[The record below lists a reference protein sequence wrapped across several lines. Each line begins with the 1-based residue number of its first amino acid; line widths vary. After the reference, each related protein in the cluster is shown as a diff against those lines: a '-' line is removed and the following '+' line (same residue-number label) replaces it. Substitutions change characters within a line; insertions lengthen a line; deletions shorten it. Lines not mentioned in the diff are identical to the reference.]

1 MVFSWQRL
9 CSRRG
14 LEEDWE
20 GLLRPGRRL
29 RESERNGGGGGRL
42 DLRREMLRVTA
53 REYEEEPQCF
63 LFSWFNKI
71 GVLIFSEHRELLSV
85 LEGEER
91 PEESRGS
98 KFQPSIETHLMSWVR
113 VVQSP
118 SIWLLW
124 ILELGERV

>member
-1 MVFSWQRL
+1 M
-9 CSRRG
+9 
-14 LEEDWE
+14 
-20 GLLRPGRRL
+20 
-29 RESERNGGGGGRL
+29 
-42 DLRREMLRVTA
+42 DLRREMLRVTV
-53 REYEEEPQCF
+53 REYEEELQCF
-63 LFSWFNKI
+63 LFSWFNKV
-71 GVLIFSEHRELLSV
+71 GVPIFSEHTELLSV

>member
-1 MVFSWQRL
+1 M
-9 CSRRG
+9 
-14 LEEDWE
+14 
-20 GLLRPGRRL
+20 
-29 RESERNGGGGGRL
+29 
-42 DLRREMLRVTA
+42 RREMLRVTA

-71 GVLIFSEHRELLSV
+71 GVPIFSEHRELLSV